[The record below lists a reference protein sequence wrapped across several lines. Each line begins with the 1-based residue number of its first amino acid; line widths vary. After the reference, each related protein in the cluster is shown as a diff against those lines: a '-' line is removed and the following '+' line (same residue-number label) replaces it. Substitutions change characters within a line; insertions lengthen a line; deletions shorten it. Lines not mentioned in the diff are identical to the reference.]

1 MITLQNVS
9 FSYSGEHG
17 TGDGVSEIDLT
28 IKDGEFIVL
37 CGESGCG
44 KTTVTRLI
52 NGLAPHFYE
61 GEMSGSVMIGDVCV
75 NTENLSDIAALTGS
89 VFQNPKS
96 QFFNLD
102 TTGELVFGCENLGIP
117 REQIQQR
124 LEKTKRD
131 LQLDNLMDRDIFE
144 LSGGEKQQI
153 ACASCYTADPRVFVL
168 DEPSSN
174 LDKRAIQRLHRMLVK
189 IKAAGKTVIIAEHRL
204 YYLMDV
210 ADRFIYMRSGKIER
224 IFTRDEM
231 KALTESDLTA
241 LGLRLTDMQSLAVLA
256 RKEDAARETPVKCS
270 TPKTAAKDGAP
281 ITDTELSG
289 EQPVKNNASSESQLV
304 SKPALEA
311 LDITCGYGSTRVLD
325 IERLALP
332 EHSIVALIGDNG
344 SGKSTFAQALAG
356 LIPSN
361 GSIAVGGAYLTAEER
376 SKRSF
381 MVMQDVNRQLFADSV
396 LEEVM
401 MNTGASAADAEAVLA
416 RLGILELK
424 DRHPASL
431 SGGQKQRTAIASA
444 LCAKKD
450 LLIFDE
456 PTSGLDRRGMERFGS
471 LLRELQTSAA
481 LSLVITHDPE
491 LIMSCCT
498 HILHIENGRVLA
510 FYPLNKAGIE
520 RVSSYFLQESDE
532 NTSRKRDKQSSIS
545 KILQY
550 AGAHRRTIYKAAL
563 CMTLGA
569 AASIIPYLLVY
580 TILEQVLNGSVPT
593 LAGSG
598 KMLAGILLAEIVYA
612 VFYMYG
618 FQLSHRAAYNTLE
631 NIRRFLQE
639 NLERKPLGKVRE
651 MGSGAI
657 KKLFTDDIESIELLL
672 AHMIP
677 EGIANLTVA
686 VFALV
691 TILVIDWQLALLT
704 CVVIALGIS
713 ISGQMYR
720 VGVEQMGSYFAAAK
734 RLNNTIIEYVN
745 GMEVVRVFNRQDEFG
760 ERFASSVTAYRD
772 FALSWYKV
780 SFPWMALYGSLF
792 SNILLYSLPFGTLL
806 ILLGQLTLARYILA
820 ICLSFG
826 IAPLLL
832 RCMSFIGAVPQASY
846 KIQALEKAFDSC
858 GGVNTPTLCV
868 VTKGIKPD
876 CNHLMRTT
884 HPDDC
889 VGVVDYPELK
899 TGTAPFSGTG
909 HDIEFRNVR
918 FAYKDLEV
926 LKDVS
931 FTAQERQMTALVGAS
946 GSGKSTAAKLLVH
959 YYDVSGGEVLIG
971 GQNIR
976 EMSLEALNEQI
987 AYVSQDVFLF
997 NKSIADNIRIGKK
1010 GATDEEIIAAA
1021 KKTQADEFIRELP
1034 DGYATLAGEAGSKL
1048 SGGQRQRIAFARAI
1062 LKDAPI
1068 VILDEATAFI
1078 DPENEQKMNQ
1088 AIFEIVRDKTVI
1100 VIAHKMKSIMNANR
1114 IIVLKDGRIA
1124 ASGCHA
1130 ELIKNCPEYQNLW
1143 RISEET
1149 ADWTVRGKEK
1159 KTL

>member
-1 MITLQNVS
+1 MINFKNVS

-28 IKDGEFIVL
+28 IKDGEFVVL

-61 GEMSGSVMIGDVCV
+61 GEMSGSVMIGNVCV

-189 IKAAGKTVIIAEHRL
+189 IKAAGKTVVIAEHRL

-231 KALTESDLTA
+231 KALSEPDLTA
-241 LGLRLTDMQSLAVLA
+241 LGLRLTNMQSLAVLA
-256 RKEDAARETPVKCS
+256 RKENAARETPVKGS

-281 ITDTELSG
+281 ITDTEQSG
-289 EQPVKNNASSESQLV
+289 EQPVKSIAPSESQPV

-311 LDITCGYGSTRVLD
+311 LDVTCGYGSTRVLD

-550 AGAHRRTIYKAAL
+550 AGAHRRTIYQAAL

-580 TILEQVLNGSVPT
+580 TILEQVLNGSVPI
-593 LAGSG
+593 LAGSR
-598 KMLAGILLAEIVYA
+598 KILAGILLAEIVYA

-691 TILVIDWQLALLT
+691 TIFVIDWQLALLT

-713 ISGQMYR
+713 VSGQMYR

-780 SFPWMALYGSLF
+780 SCPWMALYGSLF

-806 ILLGQLTLARYILA
+806 ILLGQLTLARYILI

-846 KIQALEKAFDSC
+846 KIQALEKAFD
-858 GGVNTPTLCV
+858 
-868 VTKGIKPD
+868 
-876 CNHLMRTT
+876 
-884 HPDDC
+884 
-889 VGVVDYPELK
+889 YPELK

-909 HDIEFRNVR
+909 HSIEFRNVR

-959 YYDVSGGEVLIG
+959 YYDVSGGGVLIG

-1021 KKTQADEFIRELP
+1021 KKAQADEFIRELP

-1048 SGGQRQRIAFARAI
+1048 SGGQRQRVAFARSI

-1088 AIFEIVRDKTVI
+1088 AISEIVRDKTVI

-1130 ELIKNCPEYQNLW
+1130 ELIKTCSEYQNLW

>member
-1 MITLQNVS
+1 MINFKNVS

-17 TGDGVSEIDLT
+17 TGDGVSGIDLT
-28 IKDGEFIVL
+28 IKDGEFVVL

-153 ACASCYTADPRVFVL
+153 ACASCYTADPQVFVL

-174 LDKRAIQRLHRMLVK
+174 LDKRAIQRLHRMLIK
-189 IKAAGKTVIIAEHRL
+189 IKAAGKTVVIAEHRL

-231 KALTESDLTA
+231 KALSESDLTA
-241 LGLRLTDMQSLAVLA
+241 LGLRLTDMQSLAALV
-256 RKEDAARETPVKCS
+256 RKEDAARETPVKSS
-270 TPKTAAKDGAP
+270 T
-281 ITDTELSG
+281 
-289 EQPVKNNASSESQLV
+289 QPESQLV

-311 LDITCGYGSTRVLD
+311 LDVTCGYGSTRVLD

-401 MNTGASAADAEAVLA
+401 MNTGASAADAEAILA

-450 LLIFDE
+450 VLIFDE

-471 LLRELQTSAA
+471 LLRDLQTSAA

-550 AGAHRRTIYKAAL
+550 AGTHRRTIYQAAL

-569 AASIIPYLLVY
+569 AASIVPYLLVY

-612 VFYMYG
+612 IFYMYG

-651 MGSGAI
+651 IGSGAI

-691 TILVIDWQLALLT
+691 TILIIDWQLALLT

-713 ISGQMYR
+713 VSGQMYR

-806 ILLGQLTLARYILA
+806 ILLGQLTLARYILI

-846 KIQALEKAFDSC
+846 KIQALEKAFD
-858 GGVNTPTLCV
+858 
-868 VTKGIKPD
+868 
-876 CNHLMRTT
+876 
-884 HPDDC
+884 
-889 VGVVDYPELK
+889 YPELK

-909 HDIEFRNVR
+909 HNIEFRNVR

-926 LKDVS
+926 LKNIS

-1021 KKTQADEFIRELP
+1021 KKAQADEFIRELP

-1130 ELIKNCPEYQNLW
+1130 ELIKTSPEYQNLW

-1149 ADWTVRGKEK
+1149 ADWTVRGK
-1159 KTL
+1159 

>member
-1 MITLQNVS
+1 MINFKNVS

-28 IKDGEFIVL
+28 IKDGEFVVL

-61 GEMSGSVMIGDVCV
+61 GGMSGSVMIGDVCV

-102 TTGELVFGCENLGIP
+102 TTGELVFGCENLGIS

-153 ACASCYTADPRVFVL
+153 ACASCYTADPGVFVL

-189 IKAAGKTVIIAEHRL
+189 IKAAGKTVVIAEHRL

-231 KALTESDLTA
+231 KALSESDLTV
-241 LGLRLTDMQSLAVLA
+241 LGLRLTNMQSLAALV
-256 RKEDAARETPVKCS
+256 RKEDAARETPVKSS
-270 TPKTAAKDGAP
+270 T
-281 ITDTELSG
+281 
-289 EQPVKNNASSESQLV
+289 QPESQLV

-311 LDITCGYGSTRVLD
+311 LDVTCGYGSTRVLD

-401 MNTGASAADAEAVLA
+401 MNTGASAADAEEVLA

-550 AGAHRRTIYKAAL
+550 AGAHRRTIYQAAL

-569 AASIIPYLLVY
+569 AASIVPYLLVY

-713 ISGQMYR
+713 VSGQMYR

-792 SNILLYSLPFGTLL
+792 SNILLYTLPFGTLL
-806 ILLGQLTLARYILA
+806 ILLGQLTLARYILI

-846 KIQALEKAFDSC
+846 KIQALEKAF
-858 GGVNTPTLCV
+858 
-868 VTKGIKPD
+868 
-876 CNHLMRTT
+876 
-884 HPDDC
+884 
-889 VGVVDYPELK
+889 DYPELK

-971 GQNIR
+971 GQNIH
-976 EMSLEALNEQI
+976 EMSLEALNERI

-1021 KKTQADEFIRELP
+1021 KKAQADEFIRELP

-1088 AIFEIVRDKTVI
+1088 AISEIVRDKTVI

-1130 ELIKNCPEYQNLW
+1130 ELIKTSPEYQNLW

-1149 ADWTVRGKEK
+1149 ADWTVRGKEGRP
-1159 KTL
+1159 L

>member
-1 MITLQNVS
+1 MINFKNVS

-28 IKDGEFIVL
+28 IKDGEFVVL

-153 ACASCYTADPRVFVL
+153 ACASCYTADPQVFVL

-189 IKAAGKTVIIAEHRL
+189 IKAAGKTVVIAEHRL

-231 KALTESDLTA
+231 KALSESDLTA
-241 LGLRLTDMQSLAVLA
+241 LGLRLTDMQSLAALA
-256 RKEDAARETPVKCS
+256 RKEDAAQETPVKSS
-270 TPKTAAKDGAP
+270 TLPET
-281 ITDTELSG
+281 
-289 EQPVKNNASSESQLV
+289 QPV

-311 LDITCGYGSTRVLD
+311 LDVTCGYGSTRVLD

-471 LLRELQTSAA
+471 LLRDLQTSAA

-580 TILEQVLNGSVPT
+580 TILEQVLNGLVPT

-713 ISGQMYR
+713 VSGQMYR

-806 ILLGQLTLARYILA
+806 ILLGQLTLARYILI

-846 KIQALEKAFDSC
+846 KIQALEKAFD
-858 GGVNTPTLCV
+858 
-868 VTKGIKPD
+868 
-876 CNHLMRTT
+876 
-884 HPDDC
+884 
-889 VGVVDYPELK
+889 YPELK

-909 HDIEFRNVR
+909 HSIEFRNVR

-1021 KKTQADEFIRELP
+1021 KKAQADEFIRELP

-1088 AIFEIVRDKTVI
+1088 AISEIVRDKTVI

-1114 IIVLKDGRIA
+1114 IILLKDGRIA

-1130 ELIKNCPEYQNLW
+1130 ELIKTSPEYQNLW

-1149 ADWTVRGKEK
+1149 SDWTVRGK
-1159 KTL
+1159 

>member
-1 MITLQNVS
+1 MINFKNVS

-28 IKDGEFIVL
+28 IKDGEFVVL
-37 CGESGCG
+37 CGKSGCG

-174 LDKRAIQRLHRMLVK
+174 LDKRAIQRLYRMLIK
-189 IKAAGKTVIIAEHRL
+189 IKAAGKTVVIAEHRL

-231 KALTESDLTA
+231 KALSESDLTA
-241 LGLRLTDMQSLAVLA
+241 LGLRLTDMQFLAALA
-256 RKEDAARETPVKCS
+256 RKEDAAQETPVKSS
-270 TPKTAAKDGAP
+270 TSPET
-281 ITDTELSG
+281 
-289 EQPVKNNASSESQLV
+289 QPV

-311 LDITCGYGSTRVLD
+311 LDVTCGYGSTRVLD

-456 PTSGLDRRGMERFGS
+456 PTSGLDRLGMERFGS
-471 LLRELQTSAA
+471 LLRDLQTSAA

-550 AGAHRRTIYKAAL
+550 AGAHRRTIYQAAL

-713 ISGQMYR
+713 VSGQMYR

-806 ILLGQLTLARYILA
+806 ILLGQLTLARYILI

-846 KIQALEKAFDSC
+846 KIQALEKAFD
-858 GGVNTPTLCV
+858 
-868 VTKGIKPD
+868 
-876 CNHLMRTT
+876 
-884 HPDDC
+884 
-889 VGVVDYPELK
+889 YPELK

-909 HDIEFRNVR
+909 HSIEFRNVR

-931 FTAQERQMTALVGAS
+931 FTAKERQMTALVGAS

-959 YYDVSGGEVLIG
+959 YYDVSGGGVLIG

-976 EMSLEALNEQI
+976 EMSLETLNEQI

-1021 KKTQADEFIRELP
+1021 KKAQADEFIRELP
-1034 DGYATLAGEAGSKL
+1034 DGYATFAGEAGSKL

-1088 AIFEIVRDKTVI
+1088 AISEIVRDKTVI

-1130 ELIKNCPEYQNLW
+1130 ELIKTCPEYQNLW

-1149 ADWTVRGKEK
+1149 ADWTVRGK
-1159 KTL
+1159 

>member
-1 MITLQNVS
+1 MINFKNVS

-28 IKDGEFIVL
+28 IKDGEFVVL

-61 GEMSGSVMIGDVCV
+61 GEMSGSVMIGNVCV

-189 IKAAGKTVIIAEHRL
+189 IKAAGKTVVIAEHRL

-231 KALTESDLTA
+231 KALSEPDLTA
-241 LGLRLTDMQSLAVLA
+241 LGLRLTNMQSLAVLA
-256 RKEDAARETPVKCS
+256 RKENAARETPVKGS

-281 ITDTELSG
+281 ITDTEQSG
-289 EQPVKNNASSESQLV
+289 EQPVKSIAPSESQPV

-311 LDITCGYGSTRVLD
+311 LDVTCGYGSTRVLD

-550 AGAHRRTIYKAAL
+550 AGAHRRTIYQAAL

-580 TILEQVLNGSVPT
+580 TILEQVLNGSVPI
-593 LAGSG
+593 LAGSR
-598 KMLAGILLAEIVYA
+598 KILAGILLAEIVYA

-691 TILVIDWQLALLT
+691 TIFVIDWQLALLT

-713 ISGQMYR
+713 VSGQMYR

-806 ILLGQLTLARYILA
+806 ILLGQLTLARYILI

-846 KIQALEKAFDSC
+846 KIQALEKAFD
-858 GGVNTPTLCV
+858 
-868 VTKGIKPD
+868 
-876 CNHLMRTT
+876 
-884 HPDDC
+884 
-889 VGVVDYPELK
+889 YPELK

-909 HDIEFRNVR
+909 HSIEFRNVR

-959 YYDVSGGEVLIG
+959 YYDVSDGEVLIG

-1010 GATDEEIIAAA
+1010 DATDEEIIAAA
-1021 KKTQADEFIRELP
+1021 KKAQADEFIRELP
-1034 DGYATLAGEAGSKL
+1034 NGYATLAGEAGSKL

-1088 AIFEIVRDKTVI
+1088 AIGEIVRDKTVI

-1130 ELIKNCPEYQNLW
+1130 ELIKACPEYQNLW

>member
-1 MITLQNVS
+1 MINFKNVS

-28 IKDGEFIVL
+28 IKDGEFVVL

-189 IKAAGKTVIIAEHRL
+189 IKAAGKTVVIAEHRL

-231 KALTESDLTA
+231 KALSESDLTA

-256 RKEDAARETPVKCS
+256 RKEDAARETSVKSS
-270 TPKTAAKDGAP
+270 TPPET
-281 ITDTELSG
+281 
-289 EQPVKNNASSESQLV
+289 QPV

-311 LDITCGYGSTRVLD
+311 LDVTCGYGSTRVLD

-332 EHSIVALIGDNG
+332 ERSIVALIGDNG

-450 LLIFDE
+450 VLIFDE

-471 LLRELQTSAA
+471 LLRDLQTSAA

-713 ISGQMYR
+713 VSGQMYR

-806 ILLGQLTLARYILA
+806 ILLGQLTLARYILI

-846 KIQALEKAFDSC
+846 KIQALEKAF
-858 GGVNTPTLCV
+858 
-868 VTKGIKPD
+868 
-876 CNHLMRTT
+876 
-884 HPDDC
+884 
-889 VGVVDYPELK
+889 DYPELK

-959 YYDVSGGEVLIG
+959 YYDVSGGGVLIG

-976 EMSLEALNEQI
+976 DMSLEALNEQI

-1010 GATDEEIIAAA
+1010 GATDEEIIVAA
-1021 KKTQADEFIRELP
+1021 KKAQADEFIRELP

-1068 VILDEATAFI
+1068 VVLDEATAFI

-1130 ELIKNCPEYQNLW
+1130 ELIKTSPEYQNLW

-1149 ADWTVRGKEK
+1149 ADWTVRGK
-1159 KTL
+1159 

>member
-1 MITLQNVS
+1 MINFKNVS

-17 TGDGVSEIDLT
+17 TGDGVSGIDLT
-28 IKDGEFIVL
+28 IKDGEFVVL

-189 IKAAGKTVIIAEHRL
+189 IKAAGKTVVIAEHRL
-204 YYLMDV
+204 YYLMDT

-231 KALTESDLTA
+231 KALSESDLTA
-241 LGLRLTDMQSLAVLA
+241 LGLRLTDMQSLAALA
-256 RKEDAARETPVKCS
+256 RKEDATRETPVKSS
-270 TPKTAAKDGAP
+270 TPPETQ
-281 ITDTELSG
+281 S
-289 EQPVKNNASSESQLV
+289 V

-311 LDITCGYGSTRVLD
+311 LDVTCGYGSTRVLD

-344 SGKSTFAQALAG
+344 SGKSTFAQAVAG

-471 LLRELQTSAA
+471 LLRDLQTSAA

-550 AGAHRRTIYKAAL
+550 AGAHRRTIYQAAL

-713 ISGQMYR
+713 VSGQMYR

-806 ILLGQLTLARYILA
+806 ILLGQLTLARYILI

-846 KIQALEKAFDSC
+846 KIQALEKAFD
-858 GGVNTPTLCV
+858 
-868 VTKGIKPD
+868 
-876 CNHLMRTT
+876 
-884 HPDDC
+884 
-889 VGVVDYPELK
+889 YPELK

-909 HDIEFRNVR
+909 HSIEFRNVR

-976 EMSLEALNEQI
+976 DMSLEALNEQI

-1021 KKTQADEFIRELP
+1021 KKAQADEFIRELP

-1088 AIFEIVRDKTVI
+1088 AIGEIVRDKTVI
-1100 VIAHKMKSIMNANR
+1100 VIAHKMKSIMNADR
-1114 IIVLKDGRIA
+1114 IIVLKGGRIA

-1130 ELIKNCPEYQNLW
+1130 ELIKTCPEYQNLW

>member
-1 MITLQNVS
+1 MINFKNVS

-28 IKDGEFIVL
+28 IKDGEFVVL

-75 NTENLSDIAALTGS
+75 NTENLSDIAAFTGS

-189 IKAAGKTVIIAEHRL
+189 IKAAGKTVVIAEHRL

-231 KALTESDLTA
+231 KALTESDLAA

-256 RKEDAARETPVKCS
+256 RKEDAARETPVKSS
-270 TPKTAAKDGAP
+270 TPPET
-281 ITDTELSG
+281 
-289 EQPVKNNASSESQLV
+289 QPV

-311 LDITCGYGSTRVLD
+311 LDVTCGYGSTRVLD

-631 NIRRFLQE
+631 NIRCFLQE

-713 ISGQMYR
+713 VSGQMYR

-806 ILLGQLTLARYILA
+806 ILLGQLTLARYILI

-846 KIQALEKAFDSC
+846 KIQALEKAF
-858 GGVNTPTLCV
+858 
-868 VTKGIKPD
+868 
-876 CNHLMRTT
+876 
-884 HPDDC
+884 
-889 VGVVDYPELK
+889 DYPELK

-931 FTAQERQMTALVGAS
+931 FTAKERQMTALVGAS

-1021 KKTQADEFIRELP
+1021 KKAQADEFIRELP

-1068 VILDEATAFI
+1068 VVLDEATAFI

-1100 VIAHKMKSIMNANR
+1100 VIAHKMKSIMSADR

-1130 ELIKNCPEYQNLW
+1130 ELIKACPEYQNLW

>member
-1 MITLQNVS
+1 VINFKNVS

-28 IKDGEFIVL
+28 IKDGEFVVL

-61 GEMSGSVMIGDVCV
+61 GEISGSVMIGDVCV

-153 ACASCYTADPRVFVL
+153 ACASCYTADPQVFVL

-189 IKAAGKTVIIAEHRL
+189 IKAAGKTVVIAEHRL

-231 KALTESDLTA
+231 KALSESDLTA

-256 RKEDAARETPVKCS
+256 RKEDAARETSVKSS
-270 TPKTAAKDGAP
+270 TPPET
-281 ITDTELSG
+281 
-289 EQPVKNNASSESQLV
+289 QPV

-311 LDITCGYGSTRVLD
+311 LDVTCGYGSTRVLD

-332 EHSIVALIGDNG
+332 ERSIVALIGDNG

-471 LLRELQTSAA
+471 LLRDLQTSAA

-580 TILEQVLNGSVPT
+580 TILEQALNGSVPT

-713 ISGQMYR
+713 VSGQMYR

-806 ILLGQLTLARYILA
+806 ILLGQLTLARYILI

-846 KIQALEKAFDSC
+846 KIQALEKAF
-858 GGVNTPTLCV
+858 
-868 VTKGIKPD
+868 
-876 CNHLMRTT
+876 
-884 HPDDC
+884 
-889 VGVVDYPELK
+889 DYPELK

-976 EMSLEALNEQI
+976 DMSLEALNEQI

-1010 GATDEEIIAAA
+1010 GATDEEIIVAA
-1021 KKTQADEFIRELP
+1021 KKAQADEFIRELP

-1068 VILDEATAFI
+1068 VVLDEATAFI

-1130 ELIKNCPEYQNLW
+1130 ELIKTSPEYQNLW

-1149 ADWTVRGKEK
+1149 ADWTVRGK
-1159 KTL
+1159 

>member
-1 MITLQNVS
+1 MINFKNVS

-28 IKDGEFIVL
+28 IKDGEFVVL

-61 GEMSGSVMIGDVCV
+61 GGMSGSVMIGDVCV

-153 ACASCYTADPRVFVL
+153 ACASCYTADPQVFVL

-189 IKAAGKTVIIAEHRL
+189 IKAAGKTVVIAEHRL

-231 KALTESDLTA
+231 KALSESDLTA
-241 LGLRLTDMQSLAVLA
+241 LGLRLTNMESLAVLA
-256 RKEDAARETPVKCS
+256 RKEDAAQKTPVKSS

-289 EQPVKNNASSESQLV
+289 EQPVKNNASPESQLV

-311 LDITCGYGSTRVLD
+311 LDVTCGYGSTRVLD
-325 IERLALP
+325 IERLVLP

-356 LIPSN
+356 QIPSN
-361 GSIAVGGAYLTAEER
+361 GSIAVRGAYLTTEER

-471 LLRELQTSAA
+471 LLRDLQTSAA

-639 NLERKPLGKVRE
+639 NLERKLLGKVRE

-713 ISGQMYR
+713 VSGQMYR

-806 ILLGQLTLARYILA
+806 ILLGQLTLARYILI

-846 KIQALEKAFDSC
+846 KIQALEKAFD
-858 GGVNTPTLCV
+858 
-868 VTKGIKPD
+868 
-876 CNHLMRTT
+876 
-884 HPDDC
+884 
-889 VGVVDYPELK
+889 YPELK
-899 TGTAPFSGTG
+899 TGMAPFSGMG

-926 LKDVS
+926 LKNVS

-976 EMSLEALNEQI
+976 DMSLEALNEQI

-1021 KKTQADEFIRELP
+1021 KKAQADEFIRELP

-1088 AIFEIVRDKTVI
+1088 AIREIVRDKTVI
-1100 VIAHKMKSIMNANR
+1100 VIAHKMQSIMNADR

-1130 ELIKNCPEYQNLW
+1130 ELIKACPEYRHLW

-1149 ADWTVRGKEK
+1149 ADWTVRGKEGRP
-1159 KTL
+1159 L

>member
-1 MITLQNVS
+1 MINFKNVS

-28 IKDGEFIVL
+28 IKDGEFVVL

-153 ACASCYTADPRVFVL
+153 ACASCYTADPQVFVL

-189 IKAAGKTVIIAEHRL
+189 IKAAGKTVVIAEHRL

-210 ADRFIYMRSGKIER
+210 ADRFIYMRSGRIER

-231 KALTESDLTA
+231 KALSESDLTT
-241 LGLRLTDMQSLAVLA
+241 LGLRLTDMQFLAALA
-256 RKEDAARETPVKCS
+256 RKEDAAQETLVKSS
-270 TPKTAAKDGAP
+270 T
-281 ITDTELSG
+281 
-289 EQPVKNNASSESQLV
+289 QPESQLV

-311 LDITCGYGSTRVLD
+311 LDVTCGYGSTHVLD
-325 IERLALP
+325 IERLVLP

-401 MNTGASAADAEAVLA
+401 MNTGASAADAEAILA

-550 AGAHRRTIYKAAL
+550 AGAHRRTIYQAAL

-569 AASIIPYLLVY
+569 AASIVPYLLVY

-713 ISGQMYR
+713 VSGQMYR

-780 SFPWMALYGSLF
+780 SFPWVALYGSLF

-806 ILLGQLTLARYILA
+806 ILLGQLTLARYILI

-846 KIQALEKAFDSC
+846 KIQALEKAFD
-858 GGVNTPTLCV
+858 
-868 VTKGIKPD
+868 
-876 CNHLMRTT
+876 
-884 HPDDC
+884 
-889 VGVVDYPELK
+889 YPELK

-909 HDIEFRNVR
+909 HSIEFRNVR

-959 YYDVSGGEVLIG
+959 YYDVSGGGVLIG

-976 EMSLEALNEQI
+976 DMSLEALNEQI

-1021 KKTQADEFIRELP
+1021 KKAQADEFIRELP

-1088 AIFEIVRDKTVI
+1088 AIGEIVRDKTVI

-1114 IIVLKDGRIA
+1114 IILLKDGRIA

-1130 ELIKNCPEYQNLW
+1130 ELIKTSPEYQNLW

-1149 ADWTVRGKEK
+1149 ADWTVRGK
-1159 KTL
+1159 

>member
-28 IKDGEFIVL
+28 IKDGEFVVL

-189 IKAAGKTVIIAEHRL
+189 IKAAGKTVVIAEHRL
-204 YYLMDV
+204 YYLMDT

-231 KALTESDLTA
+231 KALSESDLTA

-256 RKEDAARETPVKCS
+256 RKENAARETPVKGS

-281 ITDTELSG
+281 ITDTEQSG
-289 EQPVKNNASSESQLV
+289 EQPVKSIAPSESQLV

-311 LDITCGYGSTRVLD
+311 LDVTCGYGSTRVLD

-550 AGAHRRTIYKAAL
+550 AGAHRRTIYQAAL

-713 ISGQMYR
+713 VSGQMYR

-806 ILLGQLTLARYILA
+806 ILLGQLTLARYILI

-846 KIQALEKAFDSC
+846 KIQALEKAF
-858 GGVNTPTLCV
+858 
-868 VTKGIKPD
+868 
-876 CNHLMRTT
+876 
-884 HPDDC
+884 
-889 VGVVDYPELK
+889 DYPELK

-976 EMSLEALNEQI
+976 EMSLEALNERI

-1021 KKTQADEFIRELP
+1021 KKAQADEFIRELP

-1088 AIFEIVRDKTVI
+1088 AIGEIVRDKTVI

-1130 ELIKNCPEYQNLW
+1130 ELIKTCTEYQHLW

-1149 ADWTVRGKEK
+1149 ADWTVRGKEGSP
-1159 KTL
+1159 L

>member
-1 MITLQNVS
+1 MINFKNVS

-28 IKDGEFIVL
+28 IKDGEFVVL

-61 GEMSGSVMIGDVCV
+61 GGMSGSVMIGDVCV

-102 TTGELVFGCENLGIP
+102 TTGELVFGCENLGIS

-153 ACASCYTADPRVFVL
+153 ACASCYTADPGVFVL

-189 IKAAGKTVIIAEHRL
+189 IKAAGKTVVIAEHRL

-231 KALTESDLTA
+231 KALSESDLTV
-241 LGLRLTDMQSLAVLA
+241 LGLRLTNMQSLAALV
-256 RKEDAARETPVKCS
+256 RKEDAARETPVKSS
-270 TPKTAAKDGAP
+270 T
-281 ITDTELSG
+281 
-289 EQPVKNNASSESQLV
+289 QPESQLV

-311 LDITCGYGSTRVLD
+311 LDVTCGYGSTRVLD

-401 MNTGASAADAEAVLA
+401 MNTGASAADAEEVLA

-550 AGAHRRTIYKAAL
+550 AGAHRRTIYQAAL

-713 ISGQMYR
+713 VSGQMYR

-806 ILLGQLTLARYILA
+806 ILLGQLTLARYILT

-846 KIQALEKAFDSC
+846 KIQALEKAFD
-858 GGVNTPTLCV
+858 
-868 VTKGIKPD
+868 
-876 CNHLMRTT
+876 
-884 HPDDC
+884 
-889 VGVVDYPELK
+889 YPELK

-909 HDIEFRNVR
+909 HSIEFRNVR

-976 EMSLEALNEQI
+976 DMSLEALNEQI

-1021 KKTQADEFIRELP
+1021 KKAQADEFIRELP
-1034 DGYATLAGEAGSKL
+1034 NGYATLAGEAGSKL

-1088 AIFEIVRDKTVI
+1088 AIGEIVRDKTVI

-1130 ELIKNCPEYQNLW
+1130 ELIKTCSEYQNLW

>member
-1 MITLQNVS
+1 MINFKNVS

-28 IKDGEFIVL
+28 IKDGEFVVL

-117 REQIQQR
+117 RGQIQQR

-174 LDKRAIQRLHRMLVK
+174 LDKRAIQRLHRMLIK
-189 IKAAGKTVIIAEHRL
+189 IKAAGKTVVIAEHRL

-231 KALTESDLTA
+231 KALSESDLTA

-256 RKEDAARETPVKCS
+256 RKENAARETPVKGS
-270 TPKTAAKDGAP
+270 TPP
-281 ITDTELSG
+281 
-289 EQPVKNNASSESQLV
+289 ESQPV

-311 LDITCGYGSTRVLD
+311 LDVTCGYGSTRVLD

-381 MVMQDVNRQLFADSV
+381 MVMQDVNRQLFADSI

-401 MNTGASAADAEAVLA
+401 MNTGASAADAEAVLV

-550 AGAHRRTIYKAAL
+550 AGTHRRTIYQATL

-569 AASIIPYLLVY
+569 AASIVPYLLVY

-713 ISGQMYR
+713 VSGQMYR

-806 ILLGQLTLARYILA
+806 ILLGQLTLARYILT

-846 KIQALEKAFDSC
+846 KIQALEKAFD
-858 GGVNTPTLCV
+858 
-868 VTKGIKPD
+868 
-876 CNHLMRTT
+876 
-884 HPDDC
+884 
-889 VGVVDYPELK
+889 YPELK

-909 HDIEFRNVR
+909 HSIEFRNVR

-976 EMSLEALNEQI
+976 DMSLEALNEQI

-1021 KKTQADEFIRELP
+1021 KKAQADEFIRELP
-1034 DGYATLAGEAGSKL
+1034 NGYATLAGEAGSKL

-1088 AIFEIVRDKTVI
+1088 AISEIVRDKTVI

-1130 ELIKNCPEYQNLW
+1130 ELIKTSPEYQNLW

-1149 ADWTVRGKEK
+1149 ADWTVRGK
-1159 KTL
+1159 

>member
-1 MITLQNVS
+1 MINFKNVS

-28 IKDGEFIVL
+28 IKDGEFVVL

-117 REQIQQR
+117 RGQIQQR

-231 KALTESDLTA
+231 KALSESDLTA
-241 LGLRLTDMQSLAVLA
+241 LGLRLTDMQFLAALA
-256 RKEDAARETPVKCS
+256 RKEDAARETPVKGS
-270 TPKTAAKDGAP
+270 TPPET
-281 ITDTELSG
+281 
-289 EQPVKNNASSESQLV
+289 QPV

-311 LDITCGYGSTRVLD
+311 LDVTCGYGSTRVLD

-471 LLRELQTSAA
+471 LLRDLQTSAA

-550 AGAHRRTIYKAAL
+550 AGAHRRTIYQAAL

-713 ISGQMYR
+713 VSGQMYR

-806 ILLGQLTLARYILA
+806 ILLGQLTLARYILI

-846 KIQALEKAFDSC
+846 KIQALEKAFD
-858 GGVNTPTLCV
+858 
-868 VTKGIKPD
+868 
-876 CNHLMRTT
+876 
-884 HPDDC
+884 
-889 VGVVDYPELK
+889 YPELK
-899 TGTAPFSGTG
+899 TGMAPFSGMG

-926 LKDVS
+926 LKNVS

-976 EMSLEALNEQI
+976 DMSLEALNEQI

-1021 KKTQADEFIRELP
+1021 KKAQADEFIRELP

-1088 AIFEIVRDKTVI
+1088 AISEIVRDKTVI

-1130 ELIKNCPEYQNLW
+1130 ELIKTCPEYQNLW

-1149 ADWTVRGKEK
+1149 ADWTVRGK
-1159 KTL
+1159 

>member
-1 MITLQNVS
+1 MINFKNVS

-28 IKDGEFIVL
+28 IKDGEFVVL

-153 ACASCYTADPRVFVL
+153 ACASCYTADPQVFVL

-174 LDKRAIQRLHRMLVK
+174 LDKRAIQRLHRMLIK
-189 IKAAGKTVIIAEHRL
+189 IKAAGKTVVIAEHRL

-231 KALTESDLTA
+231 KALSESDLTT
-241 LGLRLTDMQSLAVLA
+241 LGLRLTDMQSLAALA
-256 RKEDAARETPVKCS
+256 RKEDAAQETLVKSS
-270 TPKTAAKDGAP
+270 TPPETRP
-281 ITDTELSG
+281 
-289 EQPVKNNASSESQLV
+289 V

-311 LDITCGYGSTRVLD
+311 LDVTCGYGSTRVLD

-401 MNTGASAADAEAVLA
+401 MNTGASAADAEEVLT

-450 LLIFDE
+450 VLIFDE

-520 RVSSYFLQESDE
+520 RVSTYFLQESDE

-550 AGAHRRTIYKAAL
+550 AGAHRRTIYQAAL

-713 ISGQMYR
+713 VSGQMYR

-806 ILLGQLTLARYILA
+806 ILLGQLTLARYILI

-846 KIQALEKAFDSC
+846 KIQALEKAFD
-858 GGVNTPTLCV
+858 
-868 VTKGIKPD
+868 
-876 CNHLMRTT
+876 
-884 HPDDC
+884 
-889 VGVVDYPELK
+889 YPELK

-909 HDIEFRNVR
+909 HSIEFRNVR

-1021 KKTQADEFIRELP
+1021 KKAQADEFIRELP

-1088 AIFEIVRDKTVI
+1088 AISEIVRDKTVI

-1114 IIVLKDGRIA
+1114 IIVLKDGHIA
-1124 ASGCHA
+1124 ASDCHA
-1130 ELIKNCPEYQNLW
+1130 ELIKTCPEYQNLW

>member
-1 MITLQNVS
+1 MINFKNVS

-28 IKDGEFIVL
+28 IKDGEFVVL

-102 TTGELVFGCENLGIP
+102 TTGEFVFGCENLGIP

-189 IKAAGKTVIIAEHRL
+189 IKAAGKTVVIAEHRL

-231 KALTESDLTA
+231 KALSESDLTA
-241 LGLRLTDMQSLAVLA
+241 LGLRLTDMQSLAALA
-256 RKEDAARETPVKCS
+256 RKEDTAQETPVKSS
-270 TPKTAAKDGAP
+270 T
-281 ITDTELSG
+281 
-289 EQPVKNNASSESQLV
+289 QPESQSV

-311 LDITCGYGSTRVLD
+311 LDVTCGYGSTRVLD

-520 RVSSYFLQESDE
+520 RVSSYFLQENDE
-532 NTSRKRDKQSSIS
+532 NTSRKRDKQGSIS

-550 AGAHRRTIYKAAL
+550 AGTHRRTIYQAAL

-569 AASIIPYLLVY
+569 AASIVPYLLVY

-713 ISGQMYR
+713 VSGQMYR

-806 ILLGQLTLARYILA
+806 ILLGQLTLARYILT

-846 KIQALEKAFDSC
+846 KIQALEKAFD
-858 GGVNTPTLCV
+858 
-868 VTKGIKPD
+868 
-876 CNHLMRTT
+876 
-884 HPDDC
+884 
-889 VGVVDYPELK
+889 YPELK
-899 TGTAPFSGTG
+899 TGMAPFSGMG

-926 LKDVS
+926 LKNVS

-976 EMSLEALNEQI
+976 DMSLEALNEQI

-1021 KKTQADEFIRELP
+1021 KKAQADEFIRELP

-1088 AIFEIVRDKTVI
+1088 AIGEIVRDKTVI
-1100 VIAHKMKSIMNANR
+1100 VIAHKMQSIMNADR

-1124 ASGCHA
+1124 ASGRHA
-1130 ELIKNCPEYQNLW
+1130 ELIKACPEYQNLW

-1149 ADWTVRGKEK
+1149 ADWTVRGK
-1159 KTL
+1159 

>member
-1 MITLQNVS
+1 MINLKNVS

-17 TGDGVSEIDLT
+17 SGDGVSDIDLE
-28 IKDGEFIVL
+28 IADGEFIVL

-44 KTTVTRLI
+44 KTTVTRVI

-61 GEMSGSVMIGDVCV
+61 GAMSGSVTIGNRCI
-75 NTENLSDIAALTGS
+75 NTEELSDTAALTGS

-102 TTGELVFGCENLGIP
+102 TTSELVFGCENLGLP
-117 REQIQQR
+117 REQIKER
-124 LEKTKRD
+124 LDKTRRD

-153 ACASCYTADPRVFVL
+153 ACASCYTSDPEVFVL

-174 LDKRAIQRLHRMLVK
+174 LDKRAIQRLQQMLVK
-189 IKAAGKTVIIAEHRL
+189 IKAEGKTVVIAEHRL
-204 YYLMDV
+204 YYLMDL

-224 IFTRDEM
+224 IFPRDEM
-231 KALTESDLTA
+231 KALTESELRA
-241 LGLRLTDMQSLAVLA
+241 LGLRLTDMQSLSLLSA
-256 RKEDAARETPVKCS
+256 RAAESSDGRLVKDS
-270 TPKTAAKDGAP
+270 TSEMAPAKDGTPKTNAAKDA
-281 ITDTELSG
+281 ELSN
-289 EQPVKNNASSESQLV
+289 EQPATSNRAPV

-311 LDITCGYGSTRVLD
+311 LDVTCSYGSTRVLD

-344 SGKSTFAQALAG
+344 SGKSTFAQAVAG

-361 GSIAVGGAYLTAEER
+361 GSIAVGGAYMTAEQR
-376 SKRSF
+376 CKHSF

-401 MNTGASAADAEAVLA
+401 MNTDLSAAEAEAILA
-416 RLGILELK
+416 QLGILELK
-424 DRHPASL
+424 NRHPASL

-444 LCAKKD
+444 LCAKKQ

-471 LLRELQTSAA
+471 LLRDLQANAA

-491 LIMSCCT
+491 LIMGCCT

-520 RVSSYFLQESDE
+520 RVSAYFLQGSDE
-532 NTSRKRDKQSSIS
+532 NTSRKREKQSSIG
-545 KILQY
+545 KILHY
-550 AGAHRRTIYKAAL
+550 AGAYRRKVYQAAL
-563 CMTLGA
+563 CMAIGA
-569 AASIIPYLLVY
+569 AASIVPYLLVY
-580 TILEQVLNGSVPT
+580 TILEQVLHGSIPT
-593 LAGSG
+593 LAGSW
-598 KMLAGILLAEIVYA
+598 KTLAGILLAEIVYA
-612 VFYMYG
+612 VLYMHG
-618 FQLSHRAAYNTLE
+618 FRLSHRAAYNTLE

-639 NLERKPLGKVRE
+639 KLERKPLGKVRE
-651 MGSGAI
+651 LGNGAI

-691 TILVIDWQLALLT
+691 FLFVIDWQLAVLT
-704 CVVIALGIS
+704 CIVIALGIS
-713 ISGQMYR
+713 VSGQMYR
-720 VGVEQMGSYFAAAK
+720 VGMEQMGSYFAAAK
-734 RLNNTIIEYVN
+734 RLNNTIVEYVN
-745 GMEVVRVFNRQDEFG
+745 GMEVVRVFNRQGELS
-760 ERFASSVTAYRD
+760 ERFASSITAYRD
-772 FALSWYKV
+772 FALSWYRV
-780 SFPWMALYGSLF
+780 SWPWMALYGSLF
-792 SNILLYSLPFGTLL
+792 SSIVLYSLPFGTLL

-820 ICLSFG
+820 ICISFG
-826 IAPLLL
+826 LSPLLL
-832 RCMSFIGAVPQASY
+832 RCMGFIGAVPQAGY
-846 KIQALEKAFDSC
+846 KIQALEKA
-858 GGVNTPTLCV
+858 L
-868 VTKGIKPD
+868 
-876 CNHLMRTT
+876 
-884 HPDDC
+884 
-889 VGVVDYPELK
+889 DYPELK
-899 TGTAPFSGTG
+899 TGVSSFSGAG
-909 HDIEFRNVR
+909 HGIEFRNVR

-926 LKDVS
+926 LKGVS
-931 FTAQERQMTALVGAS
+931 FTAEEGHMTALVGAS

-959 YYDVSGGEVLIG
+959 YYDVTDGEVLIG

-976 EMSLEALNEQI
+976 TMGLDALNEQI

-1010 GATDEEIIAAA
+1010 DATDDEVIAAA
-1021 KKTQADEFIRELP
+1021 KKAQADEFIRELP
-1034 DGYATLAGEAGSKL
+1034 DGYATLAGDAGSKL

-1068 VILDEATAFI
+1068 VVLDEAAAFI

-1088 AIFEIVRDKTVI
+1088 GLREIVRDKTVI
-1100 VIAHKMKSIMNANR
+1100 VIAHKMQSIMNADR

-1124 ASGCHA
+1124 GHGRHT
-1130 ELIKNCPEYQNLW
+1130 ELIETCTEYQNLW

-1149 ADWTVRGKEK
+1149 AEWTVRGKENRDEK
-1159 KTL
+1159 

>member
-1 MITLQNVS
+1 MINFKNVS

-28 IKDGEFIVL
+28 IKDGEFVVL

-124 LEKTKRD
+124 LEKTKCD
-131 LQLDNLMDRDIFE
+131 FQLDNLMDRDIFE

-174 LDKRAIQRLHRMLVK
+174 LDKRTIQRLHRMLIK
-189 IKAAGKTVIIAEHRL
+189 IKAAGKTVVIAEHRL

-231 KALTESDLTA
+231 KALSESDLTT
-241 LGLRLTDMQSLAVLA
+241 LGLRLTDMQFLAALA
-256 RKEDAARETPVKCS
+256 RKEDAAQETPVKSS
-270 TPKTAAKDGAP
+270 TLPET
-281 ITDTELSG
+281 
-289 EQPVKNNASSESQLV
+289 QPV

-311 LDITCGYGSTRVLD
+311 LDVTCGYGSTRVLD

-471 LLRELQTSAA
+471 LLRDLQTSAA

-713 ISGQMYR
+713 VSGQMYR

-806 ILLGQLTLARYILA
+806 ILLGQLTLARYILI

-846 KIQALEKAFDSC
+846 KIQALEKAF
-858 GGVNTPTLCV
+858 
-868 VTKGIKPD
+868 
-876 CNHLMRTT
+876 
-884 HPDDC
+884 
-889 VGVVDYPELK
+889 DYPELK

-1021 KKTQADEFIRELP
+1021 KKAQADEFIRELP

-1088 AIFEIVRDKTVI
+1088 AIGEIVRDKTVI
-1100 VIAHKMKSIMNANR
+1100 VIAHKMQSIMNANR

-1130 ELIKNCPEYQNLW
+1130 ELIKTSPEYQNLW

-1149 ADWTVRGKEK
+1149 AD
-1159 KTL
+1159 

>member
-1 MITLQNVS
+1 MINFKNVS

-28 IKDGEFIVL
+28 IKDGEFVVL

-61 GEMSGSVMIGDVCV
+61 GGMSGSVMIGDVCV

-102 TTGELVFGCENLGIP
+102 TTGELVFGCENLGIS

-153 ACASCYTADPRVFVL
+153 ACASCYTADPGVFVL

-189 IKAAGKTVIIAEHRL
+189 IKAAGKTVVIAEHRL

-231 KALTESDLTA
+231 KALSESDLTV
-241 LGLRLTDMQSLAVLA
+241 LGLRLTNMQSLAALV
-256 RKEDAARETPVKCS
+256 RKEDAARETPVKSS
-270 TPKTAAKDGAP
+270 T
-281 ITDTELSG
+281 
-289 EQPVKNNASSESQLV
+289 QPESQLV

-311 LDITCGYGSTRVLD
+311 LDVTCGYGSTRVLD

-401 MNTGASAADAEAVLA
+401 MNTGASAADAEEVLA

-550 AGAHRRTIYKAAL
+550 AGAHRRTIYQAAL

-569 AASIIPYLLVY
+569 AASIVPYLLVY

-713 ISGQMYR
+713 VSGQMYR

-792 SNILLYSLPFGTLL
+792 SNILLYTLPFGTLL
-806 ILLGQLTLARYILA
+806 ILLGQLTLARYILI

-846 KIQALEKAFDSC
+846 KIQALEKAF
-858 GGVNTPTLCV
+858 
-868 VTKGIKPD
+868 
-876 CNHLMRTT
+876 
-884 HPDDC
+884 
-889 VGVVDYPELK
+889 DYPELK

-971 GQNIR
+971 GQNIH
-976 EMSLEALNEQI
+976 EMSLEALNERI

-1021 KKTQADEFIRELP
+1021 KKAQADEFIRELP

-1088 AIFEIVRDKTVI
+1088 AISEIVRNKTVI
-1100 VIAHKMKSIMNANR
+1100 VIAHKMKSIMNADR
-1114 IIVLKDGRIA
+1114 IIVLKDGHIA

-1130 ELIKNCPEYQNLW
+1130 ELIKTCSEYQNLW

-1149 ADWTVRGKEK
+1149 ADWTVRGK
-1159 KTL
+1159 

>member
-1 MITLQNVS
+1 MINFKNVS

-28 IKDGEFIVL
+28 IKDGEFVVL

-61 GEMSGSVMIGDVCV
+61 GEMSGSVMIGDVCI
-75 NTENLSDIAALTGS
+75 NTENLSDIAAFTGS

-153 ACASCYTADPRVFVL
+153 ACASCYTADPQVFVL

-174 LDKRAIQRLHRMLVK
+174 LDKRAIQRLHRMLIK
-189 IKAAGKTVIIAEHRL
+189 IKAAGKTFVIAEHRL

-231 KALTESDLTA
+231 KALSESDLTA
-241 LGLRLTDMQSLAVLA
+241 LGLRLTDMQSLTALA
-256 RKEDAARETPVKCS
+256 RKEDAPRETPVKGS
-270 TPKTAAKDGAP
+270 TPP
-281 ITDTELSG
+281 
-289 EQPVKNNASSESQLV
+289 ESQPV

-311 LDITCGYGSTRVLD
+311 LDVTCGYGSTRVLD

-361 GSIAVGGAYLTAEER
+361 GSIVVGGAYLTAEER

-401 MNTGASAADAEAVLA
+401 MNTGASAADAEEVLA

-471 LLRELQTSAA
+471 LLRDLQTSAA
-481 LSLVITHDPE
+481 ISLVITHDPE

-550 AGAHRRTIYKAAL
+550 AGVHRRTIYQAAL

-713 ISGQMYR
+713 VSGQMYR

-806 ILLGQLTLARYILA
+806 ILLGQLTLARYILI

-846 KIQALEKAFDSC
+846 KIQALEKAFD
-858 GGVNTPTLCV
+858 
-868 VTKGIKPD
+868 
-876 CNHLMRTT
+876 
-884 HPDDC
+884 
-889 VGVVDYPELK
+889 YPELK

-909 HDIEFRNVR
+909 HDIEFRDVR

-976 EMSLEALNEQI
+976 DMSLEALNEQI

-1021 KKTQADEFIRELP
+1021 KKAQADEFIRELP

-1088 AIFEIVRDKTVI
+1088 AIGEIVRDKTVI
-1100 VIAHKMKSIMNANR
+1100 VIAHKMKSIMSANR

-1124 ASGCHA
+1124 ASDCHA
-1130 ELIKNCPEYQNLW
+1130 ELIKTSPEYQNLW

-1149 ADWTVRGKEK
+1149 ADWTVRGK
-1159 KTL
+1159 

>member
-1 MITLQNVS
+1 MINFKNVS

-28 IKDGEFIVL
+28 IKDGEFVVL

-189 IKAAGKTVIIAEHRL
+189 IKAAGKTVVIAEHRL

-231 KALTESDLTA
+231 KALSESDLTA

-256 RKEDAARETPVKCS
+256 GKEDATRETPVKGS
-270 TPKTAAKDGAP
+270 TP
-281 ITDTELSG
+281 L
-289 EQPVKNNASSESQLV
+289 ESQLV

-311 LDITCGYGSTRVLD
+311 LDVTCGYGSTRVLD

-450 LLIFDE
+450 VLIFDE

-520 RVSSYFLQESDE
+520 RVSTYFLQESDE

-550 AGAHRRTIYKAAL
+550 AGAHRRTIYQAAL

-691 TILVIDWQLALLT
+691 TILIIDWQLALLT

-713 ISGQMYR
+713 VSGQMYR

-806 ILLGQLTLARYILA
+806 ILLGQLTLARYILI

-846 KIQALEKAFDSC
+846 KIQALEKAFD
-858 GGVNTPTLCV
+858 
-868 VTKGIKPD
+868 
-876 CNHLMRTT
+876 
-884 HPDDC
+884 
-889 VGVVDYPELK
+889 YPELK

-909 HDIEFRNVR
+909 HSIEFRNVR

-976 EMSLEALNEQI
+976 DMSLEALNEQI

-1021 KKTQADEFIRELP
+1021 KKAQADEFIHELP

-1130 ELIKNCPEYQNLW
+1130 ELIKTCPEYQNLW

>member
-1 MITLQNVS
+1 MINFKNVS

-28 IKDGEFIVL
+28 IKDGEFVVL

-153 ACASCYTADPRVFVL
+153 ACASCYTADPGVFVL

-189 IKAAGKTVIIAEHRL
+189 IKAAGKTVVIAEHRL

-210 ADRFIYMRSGKIER
+210 ADRFIYMRGGKIER

-231 KALTESDLTA
+231 KVLSESDLTT
-241 LGLRLTDMQSLAVLA
+241 LGLRLTDMQSLAALA
-256 RKEDAARETPVKCS
+256 RKEDAAQETPVKSS
-270 TPKTAAKDGAP
+270 TLPET
-281 ITDTELSG
+281 
-289 EQPVKNNASSESQLV
+289 QPV

-311 LDITCGYGSTRVLD
+311 LDVTCGYGSTRVLD

-471 LLRELQTSAA
+471 LLRDLQTSAA

-510 FYPLNKAGIE
+510 FHPLNKAGIE

-598 KMLAGILLAEIVYA
+598 KMLAGILFAEIVYA

-651 MGSGAI
+651 MGSGVI

-713 ISGQMYR
+713 VSGQMYR

-806 ILLGQLTLARYILA
+806 ILLGQLTLARYILI

-846 KIQALEKAFDSC
+846 KIQALEKAFD
-858 GGVNTPTLCV
+858 
-868 VTKGIKPD
+868 
-876 CNHLMRTT
+876 
-884 HPDDC
+884 
-889 VGVVDYPELK
+889 YPELK

-909 HDIEFRNVR
+909 YNIEFRNVR

-971 GQNIR
+971 RQNIR

-1021 KKTQADEFIRELP
+1021 KKAQADEFIRELP

-1088 AIFEIVRDKTVI
+1088 AISEIVRDKTVI

-1114 IIVLKDGRIA
+1114 IILLKDGRIA

-1130 ELIKNCPEYQNLW
+1130 ELIKTSPEYQNLW

-1149 ADWTVRGKEK
+1149 ADWTVRGK
-1159 KTL
+1159 

>member
-1 MITLQNVS
+1 MINFKNVS

-28 IKDGEFIVL
+28 IKDGEFVVL

-189 IKAAGKTVIIAEHRL
+189 IKAEGKTVVIAEHRL

-231 KALTESDLTA
+231 KALSESDLTV
-241 LGLRLTDMQSLAVLA
+241 LGLRLTNMQSLAALV
-256 RKEDAARETPVKCS
+256 RKEDAARETPVKSS
-270 TPKTAAKDGAP
+270 T
-281 ITDTELSG
+281 
-289 EQPVKNNASSESQLV
+289 QPESQPV

-311 LDITCGYGSTRVLD
+311 LDVTCGYGSTRVLD

-401 MNTGASAADAEAVLA
+401 MNTGASAADAEAILA

-471 LLRELQTSAA
+471 LLRDLQTSAA
-481 LSLVITHDPE
+481 ISLVITHDPE

-550 AGAHRRTIYKAAL
+550 AGAHRRTIYQAAL

-713 ISGQMYR
+713 VSGQMYR

-806 ILLGQLTLARYILA
+806 ILLGQLTLARYILI

-846 KIQALEKAFDSC
+846 KIQALEKAFD
-858 GGVNTPTLCV
+858 
-868 VTKGIKPD
+868 
-876 CNHLMRTT
+876 
-884 HPDDC
+884 
-889 VGVVDYPELK
+889 YPELK

-909 HDIEFRNVR
+909 HSIEFRNVR

-959 YYDVSGGEVLIG
+959 YYDVSGGGVLIG

-1021 KKTQADEFIRELP
+1021 KKAQADEFIRELP

-1048 SGGQRQRIAFARAI
+1048 SDGQRQRVAFARAI

-1088 AIFEIVRDKTVI
+1088 AISEIVRDKTVI

-1130 ELIKNCPEYQNLW
+1130 ELIKTSPEYQNLW

-1149 ADWTVRGKEK
+1149 ADWTVRGKEGRP
-1159 KTL
+1159 L

>member
-28 IKDGEFIVL
+28 IKDGEFVVL

-153 ACASCYTADPRVFVL
+153 ACASCYTADPQVFVL

-189 IKAAGKTVIIAEHRL
+189 IKAAGKTVVIAEHRL
-204 YYLMDV
+204 YYLMDT

-231 KALTESDLTA
+231 KALSESDLTA

-256 RKEDAARETPVKCS
+256 RKENAARETPVKGS

-281 ITDTELSG
+281 ITDTEQSG
-289 EQPVKNNASSESQLV
+289 EQPVKSIAPSESQLV

-311 LDITCGYGSTRVLD
+311 LDVTCGYGSTRVLD

-450 LLIFDE
+450 VLIFDE

-471 LLRELQTSAA
+471 LLRDLQTSAA

-550 AGAHRRTIYKAAL
+550 AGAHRRTIYQAAL

-713 ISGQMYR
+713 VSGQMYR

-806 ILLGQLTLARYILA
+806 ILLGQLTLARYILI

-846 KIQALEKAFDSC
+846 KIQALEKAFD
-858 GGVNTPTLCV
+858 
-868 VTKGIKPD
+868 
-876 CNHLMRTT
+876 
-884 HPDDC
+884 
-889 VGVVDYPELK
+889 YPELK
-899 TGTAPFSGTG
+899 TGTAPFSGMG

-959 YYDVSGGEVLIG
+959 YYDVSGGGVLIG

-1021 KKTQADEFIRELP
+1021 KKAQADEFIRELP

-1088 AIFEIVRDKTVI
+1088 AIGEIVRDKTVI

-1130 ELIKNCPEYQNLW
+1130 ELIKACPEYQNLW

>member
-28 IKDGEFIVL
+28 IKDGEFVVL

-153 ACASCYTADPRVFVL
+153 ACASCYTADPQVFVL

-189 IKAAGKTVIIAEHRL
+189 IKAAGKTVVIAEHRL

-210 ADRFIYMRSGKIER
+210 ADRFIYMRSGKVER

-231 KALTESDLTA
+231 KALSESDLTA
-241 LGLRLTDMQSLAVLA
+241 LGLRLTDMQSLAALA
-256 RKEDAARETPVKCS
+256 RKEDTAQETPVKSS
-270 TPKTAAKDGAP
+270 T
-281 ITDTELSG
+281 
-289 EQPVKNNASSESQLV
+289 QPESQPV

-311 LDITCGYGSTRVLD
+311 LDVTCGYGSTRVLD

-361 GSIAVGGAYLTAEER
+361 GSIAVGSAYLTAEER

-401 MNTGASAADAEAVLA
+401 MNTGASAVDAEAVLA

-471 LLRELQTSAA
+471 LLRDLQTSAA

-550 AGAHRRTIYKAAL
+550 AGAHRRTIYQAAL

-713 ISGQMYR
+713 VSGQMYR

-806 ILLGQLTLARYILA
+806 ILLGQLTLARYILI

-846 KIQALEKAFDSC
+846 KIQALEKAF
-858 GGVNTPTLCV
+858 
-868 VTKGIKPD
+868 
-876 CNHLMRTT
+876 
-884 HPDDC
+884 
-889 VGVVDYPELK
+889 DYPELK

-976 EMSLEALNEQI
+976 EMSLEALNERI

-1021 KKTQADEFIRELP
+1021 KKAQADEFIRELP

-1100 VIAHKMKSIMNANR
+1100 VIAHKMKSIMSADR

-1130 ELIKNCPEYQNLW
+1130 ELIKACPEYQNLW

>member
-1 MITLQNVS
+1 VINFKNVS

-28 IKDGEFIVL
+28 IKDGEFVVL

-61 GEMSGSVMIGDVCV
+61 GEISGSVMIGDVCV

-153 ACASCYTADPRVFVL
+153 ACASCYTADPQVFVL

-189 IKAAGKTVIIAEHRL
+189 IKAAGKTVVIAEHRL

-231 KALTESDLTA
+231 KALSESDLTA

-256 RKEDAARETPVKCS
+256 RKEDAARETSVKSS
-270 TPKTAAKDGAP
+270 TPPET
-281 ITDTELSG
+281 
-289 EQPVKNNASSESQLV
+289 QPV

-311 LDITCGYGSTRVLD
+311 LDVTCGYGSTRVLD

-332 EHSIVALIGDNG
+332 ERSIVALIGDNG

-450 LLIFDE
+450 VLIFDE

-471 LLRELQTSAA
+471 LLRDLQTSAA

-713 ISGQMYR
+713 VSGQMYR

-806 ILLGQLTLARYILA
+806 ILLGQLTLARYILI

-846 KIQALEKAFDSC
+846 KIQALEKAFD
-858 GGVNTPTLCV
+858 
-868 VTKGIKPD
+868 
-876 CNHLMRTT
+876 
-884 HPDDC
+884 
-889 VGVVDYPELK
+889 YPELK

-909 HDIEFRNVR
+909 HSIEFRNVR

-976 EMSLEALNEQI
+976 DMSLEALNEQI

-1021 KKTQADEFIRELP
+1021 KKAQADEFIRELP

-1088 AIFEIVRDKTVI
+1088 AIGEIVRDKTVI

-1114 IIVLKDGRIA
+1114 IILLKDGRIA

-1130 ELIKNCPEYQNLW
+1130 ELIKTSPEYQNLW

-1149 ADWTVRGKEK
+1149 ADWTVRGK
-1159 KTL
+1159 

>member
-1 MITLQNVS
+1 MINFKNVS

-28 IKDGEFIVL
+28 IKDGEFVVL

-61 GEMSGSVMIGDVCV
+61 GEISGSVMIGDVCV

-153 ACASCYTADPRVFVL
+153 ACASCYTADPQVFVL

-189 IKAAGKTVIIAEHRL
+189 IKAAGKTVVIAEHRL

-231 KALTESDLTA
+231 KALSESDLTA

-256 RKEDAARETPVKCS
+256 RKEDAARETSVKSS
-270 TPKTAAKDGAP
+270 TPPET
-281 ITDTELSG
+281 
-289 EQPVKNNASSESQLV
+289 QPV

-311 LDITCGYGSTRVLD
+311 LDVTCGYGSTRVLD

-332 EHSIVALIGDNG
+332 ERSIVALIGDNG

-450 LLIFDE
+450 VLIFDE

-471 LLRELQTSAA
+471 LLRDLQTSAA

-713 ISGQMYR
+713 VSGQMYR

-806 ILLGQLTLARYILA
+806 ILLGQLTLARYILI

-846 KIQALEKAFDSC
+846 KIQALEKAFD
-858 GGVNTPTLCV
+858 
-868 VTKGIKPD
+868 
-876 CNHLMRTT
+876 
-884 HPDDC
+884 
-889 VGVVDYPELK
+889 YPELK

-909 HDIEFRNVR
+909 HSIEFRNVR

-976 EMSLEALNEQI
+976 DMSLEALNEQI

-1010 GATDEEIIAAA
+1010 GATDEEIIVAA
-1021 KKTQADEFIRELP
+1021 KKAQADEFIRELP

-1068 VILDEATAFI
+1068 VVLDEATAFI

-1130 ELIKNCPEYQNLW
+1130 ELIKTSPEYQNLW

-1149 ADWTVRGKEK
+1149 ADWTVRGK
-1159 KTL
+1159 

>member
-1 MITLQNVS
+1 MINFKNVS

-28 IKDGEFIVL
+28 IKDGEFVVL

-189 IKAAGKTVIIAEHRL
+189 IKAAGKTVVIAEHRL

-231 KALTESDLTA
+231 KALSESDLTA
-241 LGLRLTDMQSLAVLA
+241 LGLRLTDMQSLAALA
-256 RKEDAARETPVKCS
+256 RKEDAAQETPVKSS
-270 TPKTAAKDGAP
+270 TPKTAAEDGAP

-289 EQPVKNNASSESQLV
+289 EQQVKNNAPLESQVV

-311 LDITCGYGSTRVLD
+311 LDVTCGYGSTRVLD

-376 SKRSF
+376 SKHSF

-401 MNTGASAADAEAVLA
+401 MNTGASAADAEEVLA

-639 NLERKPLGKVRE
+639 NLERNPLGKVRE

-713 ISGQMYR
+713 VSGQMYR

-806 ILLGQLTLARYILA
+806 ILLGQLTLARYILI

-846 KIQALEKAFDSC
+846 KIQALEKAF
-858 GGVNTPTLCV
+858 
-868 VTKGIKPD
+868 
-876 CNHLMRTT
+876 
-884 HPDDC
+884 
-889 VGVVDYPELK
+889 DYPELK

-971 GQNIR
+971 RQNIR

-1021 KKTQADEFIRELP
+1021 KKAQADEFIRELP

-1088 AIFEIVRDKTVI
+1088 AISEIVRDKTVI

-1130 ELIKNCPEYQNLW
+1130 ELIKTCPEYQNLW

-1149 ADWTVRGKEK
+1149 ADWTVRGK
-1159 KTL
+1159 

>member
-1 MITLQNVS
+1 M
-9 FSYSGEHG
+9 
-17 TGDGVSEIDLT
+17 
-28 IKDGEFIVL
+28 KDGEFVVL

-189 IKAAGKTVIIAEHRL
+189 IKAAGKTVVIAEHRL

-210 ADRFIYMRSGKIER
+210 ADRFIYMRGGRIER

-231 KALTESDLTA
+231 KALSESDLTT
-241 LGLRLTDMQSLAVLA
+241 LGLRLTDMQFLAALA
-256 RKEDAARETPVKCS
+256 RKEDAAQETPVKSS
-270 TPKTAAKDGAP
+270 TLPET
-281 ITDTELSG
+281 
-289 EQPVKNNASSESQLV
+289 QPV

-311 LDITCGYGSTRVLD
+311 LDVTCGYGSTRVLD

-491 LIMSCCT
+491 LIMRCCT

-510 FYPLNKAGIE
+510 FYPLNQAGIE
-520 RVSSYFLQESDE
+520 RVSAYFLQGSDE
-532 NTSRKRDKQSSIS
+532 NTSRKRDKQSSIG

-612 VFYMYG
+612 VLYMYG

-639 NLERKPLGKVRE
+639 NLERKPLGKIRE

-657 KKLFTDDIESIELLL
+657 KKLFIDDIESIELLL

-691 TILVIDWQLALLT
+691 FLLVIDWQLALVT

-713 ISGQMYR
+713 VSGQMYR
-720 VGVEQMGSYFAAAK
+720 VGIDQMGSYFAAAK

-806 ILLGQLTLARYILA
+806 ILLGQLTLTRYILI

-846 KIQALEKAFDSC
+846 KIQALEKAF
-858 GGVNTPTLCV
+858 
-868 VTKGIKPD
+868 
-876 CNHLMRTT
+876 
-884 HPDDC
+884 
-889 VGVVDYPELK
+889 DYPELK

-1010 GATDEEIIAAA
+1010 SATDDEVIAAA
-1021 KKTQADEFIRELP
+1021 KKAQADEFIRELP

-1088 AIFEIVRDKTVI
+1088 AISEIVRDKTII

-1130 ELIKNCPEYQNLW
+1130 ELIKTSPEYQNLW

-1149 ADWTVRGKEK
+1149 ADWTVRGK
-1159 KTL
+1159 

>member
-1 MITLQNVS
+1 MINFKNVS

-17 TGDGVSEIDLT
+17 TGDGVFEIDLT
-28 IKDGEFIVL
+28 IKDGEFVVL

-61 GEMSGSVMIGDVCV
+61 GEMSGSVMIDDVCV

-189 IKAAGKTVIIAEHRL
+189 IKAAGKTVVIAEHRL

-231 KALTESDLTA
+231 KALSESDLTA
-241 LGLRLTDMQSLAVLA
+241 LGLRLTNMQSLAALA
-256 RKEDAARETPVKCS
+256 RKENAARETPVKGS
-270 TPKTAAKDGAP
+270 TPPET
-281 ITDTELSG
+281 
-289 EQPVKNNASSESQLV
+289 QPV

-311 LDITCGYGSTRVLD
+311 LDVTCGYGSTRVLD

-416 RLGILELK
+416 RLGILALK

-471 LLRELQTSAA
+471 LLRDLQTSAA
-481 LSLVITHDPE
+481 ISLVITHDPE

-520 RVSSYFLQESDE
+520 RVSSYFLQENDE

-550 AGAHRRTIYKAAL
+550 AGAHRRTIYQAAL

-593 LAGSG
+593 LAGSR

-612 VFYMYG
+612 IFYMYG

-713 ISGQMYR
+713 VSGQMYR

-806 ILLGQLTLARYILA
+806 ILLGQLTLARYILI

-846 KIQALEKAFDSC
+846 KIQALEKAFD
-858 GGVNTPTLCV
+858 
-868 VTKGIKPD
+868 
-876 CNHLMRTT
+876 
-884 HPDDC
+884 
-889 VGVVDYPELK
+889 YPELK

-909 HDIEFRNVR
+909 HSIEFRNVR

-997 NKSIADNIRIGKK
+997 NKTIADNIRIGKK
-1010 GATDEEIIAAA
+1010 GATNEEIIAAA
-1021 KKTQADEFIRELP
+1021 KKAQADEFIRELP

-1088 AIFEIVRDKTVI
+1088 AIGEIVRDKTII

-1130 ELIKNCPEYQNLW
+1130 ELIKTSPEYQNLW

-1149 ADWTVRGKEK
+1149 ADWTVRGK
-1159 KTL
+1159 

>member
-1 MITLQNVS
+1 MINFKNVS

-17 TGDGVSEIDLT
+17 TGDGVSGIDLT
-28 IKDGEFIVL
+28 IKDGEFVVL

-153 ACASCYTADPRVFVL
+153 ACASCYTADPQVFVL

-189 IKAAGKTVIIAEHRL
+189 IKAAGKTVVIAEHRL

-231 KALTESDLTA
+231 KALSEFDLTA
-241 LGLRLTDMQSLAVLA
+241 LGLRLTDMQSLAALA
-256 RKEDAARETPVKCS
+256 RKESAARETPVKGS

-281 ITDTELSG
+281 ITDTEQSG
-289 EQPVKNNASSESQLV
+289 EQPVKSIAPSESQLV

-311 LDITCGYGSTRVLD
+311 LDVTCGYGSTRVLD

-450 LLIFDE
+450 VLIFDE

-471 LLRELQTSAA
+471 LLRDLQTSAA

-550 AGAHRRTIYKAAL
+550 AGAHRRTIYQAAL

-713 ISGQMYR
+713 VSGQMYR

-806 ILLGQLTLARYILA
+806 ILLGQLTLARYILI

-846 KIQALEKAFDSC
+846 KIQALEKAFD
-858 GGVNTPTLCV
+858 
-868 VTKGIKPD
+868 
-876 CNHLMRTT
+876 
-884 HPDDC
+884 
-889 VGVVDYPELK
+889 YPELK

-909 HDIEFRNVR
+909 HDIEFCNVR

-1021 KKTQADEFIRELP
+1021 KKAQADEFIRELP

-1068 VILDEATAFI
+1068 VVLDEATAFI

-1130 ELIKNCPEYQNLW
+1130 ELIKTCPEYQNLW

>member
-1 MITLQNVS
+1 MINFKNVS

-28 IKDGEFIVL
+28 IKDGEFVVL

-153 ACASCYTADPRVFVL
+153 ACASCYTAAPGVFVL

-174 LDKRAIQRLHRMLVK
+174 LDKRAIQRLHRMLIK
-189 IKAAGKTVIIAEHRL
+189 IKAAGKTVVIAEHRL

-231 KALTESDLTA
+231 KALSESDLAA
-241 LGLRLTDMQSLAVLA
+241 LGLRLTDMQFLAALA
-256 RKEDAARETPVKCS
+256 RKEDAAQETTVKHS
-270 TPKTAAKDGAP
+270 TP
-281 ITDTELSG
+281 ITDGELPEGRPAKNGEPSVSQSYTE
-289 EQPVKNNASSESQLV
+289 PV

-311 LDITCGYGSTRVLD
+311 LDVTCGYGSTRVLD

-381 MVMQDVNRQLFADSV
+381 MVMQDVNRQLFADSI

-416 RLGILELK
+416 RLGIIELK

-520 RVSSYFLQESDE
+520 RVSSYFLQENDE

-550 AGAHRRTIYKAAL
+550 AGAHRRTIYQAAL

-713 ISGQMYR
+713 VSGQMYR

-806 ILLGQLTLARYILA
+806 ILLGQLTLARYILI

-846 KIQALEKAFDSC
+846 KIQALEKAF
-858 GGVNTPTLCV
+858 
-868 VTKGIKPD
+868 
-876 CNHLMRTT
+876 
-884 HPDDC
+884 
-889 VGVVDYPELK
+889 DYPELK

-1021 KKTQADEFIRELP
+1021 KKAQADEFIRELP

-1068 VILDEATAFI
+1068 VVLDEATAFI

-1088 AIFEIVRDKTVI
+1088 AISEIVRDKTVI

-1130 ELIKNCPEYQNLW
+1130 ELIKTSPEYQNLW

>member
-1 MITLQNVS
+1 MINFKNVS

-28 IKDGEFIVL
+28 IKDGEFVVL

-153 ACASCYTADPRVFVL
+153 ACASCYTADPGVFVL

-189 IKAAGKTVIIAEHRL
+189 IKAAGKTVVIAEHRL

-231 KALTESDLTA
+231 KALSESDLTA
-241 LGLRLTDMQSLAVLA
+241 LGLRLTNMQSLAALA
-256 RKEDAARETPVKCS
+256 RKENAARETPVKGS
-270 TPKTAAKDGAP
+270 TPPET
-281 ITDTELSG
+281 
-289 EQPVKNNASSESQLV
+289 QPV

-311 LDITCGYGSTRVLD
+311 LDVTCGYGSTRVLD

-401 MNTGASAADAEAVLA
+401 MNTGASAADAETVLA

-471 LLRELQTSAA
+471 LLRDLQTSAA

-569 AASIIPYLLVY
+569 AASIVPYLLVY

-713 ISGQMYR
+713 VSGQMYR

-806 ILLGQLTLARYILA
+806 ILLGQLTLARYILI

-846 KIQALEKAFDSC
+846 KIQALEKAFD
-858 GGVNTPTLCV
+858 
-868 VTKGIKPD
+868 
-876 CNHLMRTT
+876 
-884 HPDDC
+884 
-889 VGVVDYPELK
+889 YPELK
-899 TGTAPFSGTG
+899 TGTAPFSGMG

-1021 KKTQADEFIRELP
+1021 KKAQADEFIRELP

-1088 AIFEIVRDKTVI
+1088 AISEIVRDKTVI

-1114 IIVLKDGRIA
+1114 IILLKDGHIA

-1130 ELIKNCPEYQNLW
+1130 ELIKTCPEYQNLW

>member
-1 MITLQNVS
+1 MINFKNVS

-28 IKDGEFIVL
+28 IKDGEFVVL

-174 LDKRAIQRLHRMLVK
+174 LDKRAIQRLHRMLIK
-189 IKAAGKTVIIAEHRL
+189 IKAAGKTVVIAEHRL

-231 KALTESDLTA
+231 KALSESDLTA
-241 LGLRLTDMQSLAVLA
+241 LGLRLTNMQSLAVLA
-256 RKEDAARETPVKCS
+256 RKENAARETLVKGS
-270 TPKTAAKDGAP
+270 TPPET
-281 ITDTELSG
+281 
-289 EQPVKNNASSESQLV
+289 QPV

-311 LDITCGYGSTRVLD
+311 LDVTCGYGSTRVLD

-450 LLIFDE
+450 VLIFDE

-471 LLRELQTSAA
+471 LLRDLQTSAA

-550 AGAHRRTIYKAAL
+550 AGAHRRTIYQAAL

-713 ISGQMYR
+713 VSGQMYR

-806 ILLGQLTLARYILA
+806 ILLGQLTLARYILI

-846 KIQALEKAFDSC
+846 KIQALEKA
-858 GGVNTPTLCV
+858 L
-868 VTKGIKPD
+868 
-876 CNHLMRTT
+876 
-884 HPDDC
+884 
-889 VGVVDYPELK
+889 DYPELK

-976 EMSLEALNEQI
+976 DMSLEALNEQI

-997 NKSIADNIRIGKK
+997 NKTIADNIRIGKK

-1021 KKTQADEFIRELP
+1021 KKAQADEFIRELP

-1130 ELIKNCPEYQNLW
+1130 ELIKTSPEYQNLW

-1149 ADWTVRGKEK
+1149 ADWTVRGK
-1159 KTL
+1159 